1 MGGAGGGAG
10 VCAGAV
16 FLTAL
21 RESALAAKHRACPTA
36 ALTRRKFSPPPP
48 RLKSRVASRF
58 PDAGLLGV
66 AREIVSLTRDTA
78 RESKA
83 LEAPI
88 WWLRILIGALILG
101 GAALFAFVGTIFS
114 LNTLTQDAVRSV
126 QNVEAAINTTVLAA
140 LGITALVRLEARI
153 KRMRVTRNLHGLR
166 SVIHVIDMHQL
177 TKDPAALSA
186 NYRATAASPSRTFTA
201 PELARYLD
209 YCSEMLSVTGKLA
222 ALYAQAVNDDG
233 VAEAVND
240 IENLGS
246 NLSRKIWQKIMLI
259 ESQTKSADLKVRAK
273 RS

>member
-1 MGGAGGGAG
+1 MPYRSLDPAKILA
-10 VCAGAV
+10 
-16 FLTAL
+16 TASTL
-21 RESALAAKHRACPTA
+21 ET
-36 ALTRRKFSPPPP
+36 
-48 RLKSRVASRF
+48 RVAARF
-58 PDAGLLGV
+58 PEAGLHGV

-78 RESKA
+78 RAAKA

-88 WWLRILIGALILG
+88 WWLRILIGALIAA
-101 GAALFAFVGTIFS
+101 GAALFAFVGTVFS
-114 LNTLTQDAVRSV
+114 LNTLTEDAVRSV
-126 QNVEAAINTTVLAA
+126 QNIEAAVNTTVLAA

-153 KRMRVTRNLHGLR
+153 KRMRVTKNLHGIR

-177 TKDPAALSA
+177 TKDPAALSSS
-186 NYRATAASPSRTFTA
+186 YRATNASPSRDFTA

-209 YCSEMLSVTGKLA
+209 YCSEMLAITGKLA
-222 ALYAQAVNDDG
+222 ALYAQAVNDEG

-259 ESQTKSADLKVRAK
+259 EGQANAAATKVRAK

>member
-1 MGGAGGGAG
+1 MPYRSLDPEKILA
-10 VCAGAV
+10 
-16 FLTAL
+16 TASTL
-21 RESALAAKHRACPTA
+21 ET
-36 ALTRRKFSPPPP
+36 
-48 RLKSRVASRF
+48 RVASRF

-66 AREIVSLTRDTA
+66 AREIVALTSDTTRA
-78 RESKA
+78 AKA

-101 GAALFAFVGTIFS
+101 GAALFAFVGTVFS

-126 QNVEAAINTTVLAA
+126 QNIEAAVNTTVLAA
-140 LGITALVRLEARI
+140 LGVTALVRLEARI
-153 KRMRVTRNLHGLR
+153 KRMRVTKNLHGLR

-177 TKDPAALSA
+177 TKDPAALSSS
-186 NYRATAASPSRTFTA
+186 YQSTAASPSRTFTA

-222 ALYAQAVNDDG
+222 ALYAQAVNDEG

-259 ESQTKSADLKVRAK
+259 EGQAKPADRISRKK
-273 RS
+273 GS

>member
-1 MGGAGGGAG
+1 MPYRS
-10 VCAGAV
+10 
-16 FLTAL
+16 LDP
-21 RESALAAKHRACPTA
+21 EKILATA
-36 ALTRRKFSPPPP
+36 ATLET
-48 RLKSRVASRF
+48 RVASRF

-66 AREIVSLTRDTA
+66 AREIVSLTRDTTRA
-78 RESKA
+78 AQA
-83 LEAPI
+83 LLAPI
-88 WWLRILIGALILG
+88 WWLRILIAAIIVG
-101 GAALFAFVGTIFS
+101 GAALFLSVGSFLSFS
-114 LNTLTQDAVRSV
+114 NLSHDAVGSV
-126 QNVEAAINTTVLAA
+126 QSIEAAINTTVLAG
-140 LGITALVRLEARI
+140 LGLTALVRLEARI
-153 KRMRVTRNLHGLR
+153 KRRRVTRNLHGLR

-177 TKDPAALSA
+177 TKDPAALSSS
-186 NYRATAASPSRTFTA
+186 YRATAASPSRTFTA

-259 ESQTKSADLKVRAK
+259 ESQTKSADRKTPGK